1 MNPDI
6 ISMGGIKMKLLID
19 GDTIRFSNKE
29 EEMII
34 TFAKEKS
41 LSIHDLLMLSL
52 ISLDEEHFAKNYQS
66 QHHKDDKK

>member
-1 MNPDI
+1 
-6 ISMGGIKMKLLID
+6 MKLLID

-34 TFAKEKS
+34 TFAKEKG
-41 LSIHDLLMLSL
+41 LSIHDLLVLSL

-66 QHHKDDKK
+66 HHYKKDRD